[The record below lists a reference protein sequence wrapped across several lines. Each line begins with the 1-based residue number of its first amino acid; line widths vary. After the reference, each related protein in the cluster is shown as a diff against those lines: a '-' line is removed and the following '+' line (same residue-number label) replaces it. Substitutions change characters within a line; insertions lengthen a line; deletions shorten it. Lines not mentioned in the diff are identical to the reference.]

1 MATATTTRNGTT
13 TSEMNGT
20 LPGIT
25 PETRFSDIPS
35 AIDIPVSGG
44 VEADEAVEVNLEDHL
59 DEPDGIC
66 QVLENEKAA
75 KNLWITIALAY
86 AKQGQIDPAL
96 EVLSKGLASLSRSGP
111 KERLSLLVCEAW
123 LHLQK
128 SRQAPR
134 VPPENQHA
142 ADVKTK
148 DHYLRETLA
157 NINDALR
164 VNPAF
169 PPLHLTRG
177 ALSLLRASLQ
187 ASTKASADAEKNDSL
202 KQALKSFDDALK
214 ASENRN
220 MMAAMGRARALYLLK
235 QYGPALHT
243 YQDVLAKMPGLTD
256 PDPRIGIGCCLWQLG
271 YQDRAKMAWE
281 RSLALNPNSKVAHA
295 LLGVYYLHE
304 SAKYPAS
311 DPQFNALYKKAM
323 IDHTKK
329 AYAIDKN
336 FPLSCATFASYFLL
350 TGRYET
356 VEPLARKAI
365 EQTDINAVASD
376 GWYLL
381 ARKEHNKGDLSKAND
396 CYSKADQARGGLD
409 KGYFPAKF
417 GLIQIMIQT
426 QDIQGAKF
434 RLDNL
439 GQINRHVEA
448 MTLLGCIYAEEA
460 FSSQTN
466 ATKEE
471 KATAARKAIHLLENV
486 RKTWKD
492 EKSRNKPDES
502 VLLYLARLYELENP
516 IESLKCLQMVEAMQ
530 LEKIPDEDKPDP
542 NEEEATYIAQ
552 LRENLPPQLL
562 NNMACFLYSQESYS
576 IARETFQIALNACVR
591 LTEKQEADKKAL
603 EEDKIS
609 AEDLDNSDTDAL
621 VTTIS
626 YNLARTLEALG
637 LAEEAQ
643 KVYEGLLARHSDY
656 TDASARLAFMAL
668 ESSPRDEGPRK
679 VHGVYQSDYS
689 NIEVRAL
696 MGWYHHSAKKKTAN
710 LAEDAENRHY
720 KHTLQGYDKHDLYS
734 LVGMGNVHLTLAR
747 DMPRNSDQEKEKRS
761 KMYAKAYEF
770 FDKALQLD
778 PKNAYAA
785 QGVAIA
791 LCDDKKAYSD
801 ALQIF
806 TKVKDTVRDSSVN
819 TNLGHVMTEL
829 RQYQRGIDNYE
840 IALRKEGKSENP
852 QLLACLSRSWL
863 LKGKADRSIPALN
876 TALDYMKRAL
886 ATQSDSPHLQFNVAF
901 IQFQIAQH
909 VNQAKETDRTLED
922 VDAAISGLEEAIE
935 TFEEVARHKQPPY
948 PRTALEQRAA
958 MGKNTMRNQ
967 LERQRVKQAA
977 YETENATKL
986 KEAKEKREEELRRR
1000 EEIARRRREE
1010 DEERIAKIAEERR
1023 KIVEETDRIAE
1034 QIRAEQAAREAAEY
1048 TDDEETGERVKRK
1061 ALKKKSAPKR
1071 KKRDDEDGFIE
1082 DDDDGK
1088 SERSVSRTP
1097 MSGSDAEGET
1107 EKPKKK
1113 RRKLERKGAGKESA
1127 KRKNESKYKSSAVI
1141 VDSDSE
1147 ELDEGSAVATPEE
1160 AAADT
1165 PASEV
1170 ADQDEDQPMAD
1181 TRVAEDDE
1189 DVVRPRPPTRQR
1201 KQLRTI
1207 ADDDDDDEDEEE
1219 DSPHSGING
1228 DVDGTRASEDVGDG
1242 ADEDE

>member
-1 MATATTTRNGTT
+1 MAATVGRNGTAP
-13 TSEMNGT
+13 SNVNGVA
-20 LPGIT
+20 PGIT
-25 PETRFSDIPS
+25 PATRFSDVPS

-44 VEADEAVEVNLEDHL
+44 LEPDEAVEVNLEDHL
-59 DEPDGIC
+59 DDPDGIC

-86 AKQGQIDPAL
+86 AKQGQTDHAI
-96 EVLSKGLASLSRSGP
+96 EVLTKGLLSLARNTP
-111 KERLSLLVCEAW
+111 KERLSLLACEAW
-123 LHLQK
+123 LNLQK

-134 VPPENQHA
+134 VPPENQQA

-157 NINDALR
+157 NINDAQR
-164 VNPAF
+164 INPSFAPF
-169 PPLHLTRG
+169 LLTRG
-177 ALSLLRASLQ
+177 VLSLLRASLQ
-187 ASTKASADAEKNDSL
+187 ASTKAGAEAEKTDHLN
-202 KQALKSFDDALK
+202 QALKSFNDALT
-214 ASENRN
+214 ASQNRN
-220 MMAAMGRARALYLLK
+220 VMAGLGRARTLYLLK
-235 QYGPALHT
+235 QYGAALHA

-281 RSLALNPNSKVAHA
+281 RSLALNPMSKVAHA
-295 LLGVYYLHE
+295 LLGVYYLNE

-311 DPQFNALYKKAM
+311 DPQFNIIYKKAM
-323 IDHTKK
+323 IEHTKK
-329 AYAIDKN
+329 AYTIDKN

-396 CYSKADQARGGLD
+396 CYNRADQARGGLD

-417 GLIQIMIQT
+417 GLMQIMAQT

-434 RLDNL
+434 RLENL
-439 GQINRHVEA
+439 AQIGRHVEA
-448 MTLLGCIYAEEA
+448 MTLLGTIFAEEA
-460 FSSQTN
+460 FSSQGT
-466 ATKEE
+466 ATKED
-471 KATAARKAIHLLENV
+471 KTTAARKAVQLLENV
-486 RKTWKD
+486 RRSWKD
-492 EKSRNKPDES
+492 EKSKSKPDES
-502 VLLYLARLYELENP
+502 VLLYLAHLYEQDNP

-542 NEEEATYIAQ
+542 SEEEGTYIVQ

-562 NNMACFLYSQESYS
+562 NNMACLLYGQESYS

-591 LTEKQEADKKAL
+591 LTEKQEAEKKAL
-603 EEDKIS
+603 EEDKIG
-609 AEDLDNSDTDAL
+609 AEEVDNSDTDAL

-626 YNLARTLEALG
+626 YNLARTLEALD
-637 LAEEAQ
+637 LTDEAQ
-643 KVYEGLLARHSDY
+643 KVYEGLLARHADY

-668 ESSPRDEGPRK
+668 ESSPREDGPRK
-679 VHGVYQSDYS
+679 IHAVYANDYG
-689 NIEVRAL
+689 NTEVRAL
-696 MGWYHHSAKKKTAN
+696 MGWYHHSAKKKTSN

-734 LVGMGNVHLTLAR
+734 LVGMGNVHLIIAR
-747 DMPRNSDQEKEKRS
+747 DMPRLNDQEKEKRS

-785 QGVAIA
+785 QGIAIA
-791 LCDDKKAYSD
+791 LCDDKRAYSE

-806 TKVKDTVRDSSVN
+806 TKIKDTLRDPSVN
-819 TNLGHVMTEL
+819 TNMGHVMTEL
-829 RQYQRGIDNYE
+829 RQFQRGIDNYE
-840 IALRKEGKSENP
+840 IALRKDGNRENA
-852 QLLACLSRSWL
+852 QALACLSRTWL
-863 LKGKADRSIPALN
+863 LKGRADKSILALN

-922 VDAAISGLEEAIE
+922 VDAAAAGLEDAIE
-935 TFEEVARHKQPPY
+935 TFEQVAKHKQPPY

-967 LERQRVKQAA
+967 LERQRGKQAA
-977 YETENATKL
+977 YESENATKL
-986 KEAKEKREEELRRR
+986 KEAKERRQEEFHKREEVDR
-1000 EEIARRRREE
+1000 ARRQEE
-1010 DEERIAKIAEERR
+1010 EEHATKIAAAR
-1023 KIVEETDRIAE
+1023 KELIEKTEHFAE
-1034 QIRAEQAAREAAEY
+1034 QIRAEAAAREAAEY
-1048 TDDEETGERVKRK
+1048 TEDSSGERVKRK
-1061 ALKKKSAPKR
+1061 PKKKSGSKR

-1082 DDDDGK
+1082 DDEDGK

-1097 MSGSDAEGET
+1097 ISGSEAEGAA

-1113 RRKLERKGAGKESA
+1113 RRKLERKGAAKESSR
-1127 KRKNESKYKSSAVI
+1127 RKNESKYKSSAVI
-1141 VDSDSE
+1141 VDSDSD
-1147 ELDEGSAVATPEE
+1147 LDEPSAVATPG
-1160 AAADT
+1160 ADT
-1165 PASEV
+1165 PADSP
-1170 ADQDEDQPMAD
+1170 ASRGLQRD
-1181 TRVAEDDE
+1181 DDE
-1189 DVVRPRPPTRQR
+1189 DMADARVGAEEEEDEVRPTKPVRQR

-1207 ADDDDDDEDEEE
+1207 ADDDDEDEDEERLMGDGDGAGPAVTAAAVGGDDEDE
-1219 DSPHSGING
+1219 
-1228 DVDGTRASEDVGDG
+1228 
-1242 ADEDE
+1242 

>member
-1 MATATTTRNGTT
+1 MVTTVARNGAAA
-13 TSEMNGT
+13 SVING
-20 LPGIT
+20 LAPAIT
-25 PETRFSDIPS
+25 PTTRFSDIPS

-44 VEADEAVEVNLEDHL
+44 LEPDEAVEVNLEDHL
-59 DEPDGIC
+59 DDPDGIC

-75 KNLWITIALAY
+75 KNLWIMIALAY
-86 AKQGQIDPAL
+86 AKQGQIDHAI
-96 EVLSKGLASLSRSGP
+96 EVLSKGLQSLARSGP
-111 KERLSLLVCEAW
+111 KDRLPLLACEAW
-123 LHLQK
+123 LNLQK

-134 VPPENQHA
+134 VPPENQQA

-164 VNPAF
+164 INPSF

-177 ALSLLRASLQ
+177 VLSLLRASLQ
-187 ASTKASADAEKNDSL
+187 ASTKTGAEAERTDHL

-214 ASENRN
+214 SSEGRN
-220 MMAAMGRARALYLLK
+220 MMAVMGRARSLYLLR
-235 QYGPALHT
+235 QYGPALHA

-271 YQDRAKMAWE
+271 YQDRAKLAWE
-281 RSLALNPNSKVAHA
+281 RSLALDPNSKVAHA

-329 AYAIDKN
+329 AYTIDKN

-381 ARKEHNKGDLSKAND
+381 ARKDHNKGDLSKAND
-396 CYSKADQARGGLD
+396 EYNKADQARGGLD

-417 GLIQIMIQT
+417 GLIQILVQT
-426 QDIQGAKF
+426 QDIAGAKF
-434 RLDNL
+434 RLENL
-439 GQINRHVEA
+439 AQINRHVEA
-448 MTLLGCIYAEEA
+448 MTLLGCIYAEES
-460 FSSQTN
+460 FSSQST
-466 ATKEE
+466 ASKED
-471 KATAARKAIHLLENV
+471 KATAARKAIQLLENV

-502 VLLYLARLYELENP
+502 VLLYLARLYEQENP
-516 IESLKCLQMVEAMQ
+516 IESLKCLQIVEAMQ

-542 NEEEATYIAQ
+542 NEEEGTYIAQ

-562 NNMACFLYSQESYS
+562 NNMACFLYGQESYS

-591 LTEKQEADKKAL
+591 LTEKQEAEKKAL
-603 EEDKIS
+603 EEDKIA
-609 AEDLDNSDTDAL
+609 AEDVDNSDTDAL

-637 LAEEAQ
+637 LIEEAQ
-643 KVYEGLLARHSDY
+643 KVYEGLLARHADY
-656 TDASARLAFMAL
+656 TDASARLAYIAL
-668 ESSPRDEGPRK
+668 ESSPREEGPRK
-679 VHGVYQSDYS
+679 IHAIYQSDYG
-689 NIEVRAL
+689 NTEVRAL
-696 MGWYHHSAKKKTAN
+696 MGWYHHSAKRKTSN

-734 LVGMGNVHLTLAR
+734 LVGMGNVHLTIAR
-747 DMPRNSDQEKEKRS
+747 DMPRNTDQEKEKRS
-761 KMYAKAYEF
+761 KMYVKAYEF

-778 PKNAYAA
+778 PRNAYAA
-785 QGVAIA
+785 QGIAIA

-806 TKVKDTVRDSSVN
+806 TKVKDTLRDSSVN
-819 TNLGHVMTEL
+819 INLGHVMTEL

-840 IALRKEGKSENP
+840 IALRKEAKGENA
-852 QLLACLSRSWL
+852 QLLACLSRAWL

-886 ATQSDSPHLQFNVAF
+886 ATQADSPHLQFNVAF

-922 VDAAISGLEEAIE
+922 VDAAAAGLEEAIE
-935 TFEEVARHKQPPY
+935 TFERVAKHKQPPY

-977 YETENATKL
+977 YEEENATKL
-986 KEAKEKREEELRRR
+986 KEAKERREEELRRR

-1010 DEERIAKIAEERR
+1010 EEERAAKIAMERR
-1023 KIVEETDRIAE
+1023 KLVEETERIAE
-1034 QIRAEQAAREAAEY
+1034 QIRAEAAAREAAEY

-1061 ALKKKSAPKR
+1061 AKKKGGSKR

-1082 DDDDGK
+1082 DDEDGK

-1097 MSGSDAEGET
+1097 MSGTEGEAAA

-1113 RRKLERKGAGKESA
+1113 RRKLERKSAGKESA
-1127 KRKNESKYKSSAVI
+1127 RRKNESRYKSSAII

-1147 ELDEGSAVATPEE
+1147 LDEASAVATPEGPAAHTPVSE
-1160 AAADT
+1160 AAAG
-1165 PASEV
+1165 
-1170 ADQDEDQPMAD
+1170 DEDQVMAD
-1181 TRVAEDDE
+1181 TRPAEEEDE
-1189 DVVRPRPPTRQR
+1189 VQPRPPARQR

-1207 ADDDDDDEDEEE
+1207 ADDDDDDEEGEFEEAFNGIAG
-1219 DSPHSGING
+1219 DTGTSGAAVSRG
-1228 DVDGTRASEDVGDG
+1228 D
-1242 ADEDE
+1242 DEDE

>member
-1 MATATTTRNGTT
+1 MAAIMSRNGIAASHT
-13 TSEMNGT
+13 NG
-20 LPGIT
+20 LPNGIT
-25 PETRFSDIPS
+25 PATRFSDIPP

-44 VEADEAVEVNLEDHL
+44 LEPDEAVEVNLEDHL
-59 DEPDGIC
+59 DDPDGIC

-86 AKQGQIDPAL
+86 AKQGQIDHAI
-96 EVLSKGLASLSRSGP
+96 EVLSKGLVSLSRSTP
-111 KERLSLLVCEAW
+111 KERLSLLACEAW
-123 LHLQK
+123 LNLQK

-134 VPPENQHA
+134 VPPENQQA

-157 NINDALR
+157 NINDAQR
-164 VNPAF
+164 INPSFAPF
-169 PPLHLTRG
+169 HLTRG
-177 ALSLLRASLQ
+177 VLSLLRASLQ
-187 ASTKASADAEKNDSL
+187 ASTKAGAEAEKTDHL

-214 ASENRN
+214 SSENRN
-220 MMAAMGRARALYLLK
+220 VMAVLGRARTLYLLK
-235 QYGPALHT
+235 QYGAALHA

-281 RSLALNPNSKVAHA
+281 RSLALNLYSKVANA

-304 SAKYPAS
+304 SARYPAS
-311 DPQFNALYKKAM
+311 DPQFNILYKKAM

-329 AYAIDKN
+329 AYTIDKN

-365 EQTDINAVASD
+365 EQTDINGVASD

-417 GLIQIMIQT
+417 GLIQIMVQT

-434 RLDNL
+434 RLENL
-439 GQINRHVEA
+439 AQINRHIEA
-448 MTLLGCIYAEEA
+448 MTLLGCIFAEEA
-460 FSSQTN
+460 FSIQST

-471 KATAARKAIHLLENV
+471 KATSARKAIQLLENV

-492 EKSRNKPDES
+492 EKSKNKPDES
-502 VLLYLARLYELENP
+502 VLLYLARLYEQENP
-516 IESLKCLQMVEAMQ
+516 IESLKCLQTVEAMQ

-542 NEEEATYIAQ
+542 NEEEGTYIAQ

-562 NNMACFLYSQESYS
+562 NNMACFLYGQESYS

-591 LTEKQEADKKAL
+591 LTEKQEAEKKAL

-609 AEDLDNSDTDAL
+609 AEEVDNSDTDAL

-626 YNLARTLEALG
+626 YNLARTYEALG
-637 LAEEAQ
+637 LTDEAQ
-643 KVYEGLLARHSDY
+643 KVYEGLLVRHADY

-668 ESSPRDEGPRK
+668 ESSPRDDGPRK
-679 VHGVYQSDYS
+679 IHAIYQNDYG
-689 NIEVRAL
+689 NTEVRAL
-696 MGWYHHSAKKKTAN
+696 MGWYHHSAKKKTSN
-710 LAEDAENRHY
+710 LAEDVENRHY

-734 LVGMGNVHLTLAR
+734 LVGMGNVHLAIAR
-747 DMPRNSDQEKEKRS
+747 DMPRNNDQEKDKRS

-785 QGVAIA
+785 QGIAIA

-801 ALQIF
+801 AIQIL
-806 TKVKDTVRDSSVN
+806 TKIKDTIRDPSVN

-840 IALRKEGKSENP
+840 IAMRKEGNRENA
-852 QLLACLSRSWL
+852 QLLACLSRAWL

-886 ATQSDSPHLQFNVAF
+886 ATQDDSPHLQFNVAF

-922 VDAAISGLEEAIE
+922 VDAAATGLEEAIE
-935 TFEEVARHKQPPY
+935 TFEQVAKHKQPPY

-967 LERQRVKQAA
+967 LERQRGKQAT
-977 YETENATKL
+977 YESENATKL
-986 KEAKEKREEELRRR
+986 KEAKERRQEELRRR
-1000 EEIARRRREE
+1000 EEDARRRQMEE
-1010 DEERIAKIAEERR
+1010 EERAARIAEERR
-1023 KIVEETDRIAE
+1023 KIVEQTEKIAE
-1034 QIRAEQAAREAAEY
+1034 QIRAEAAAREAAEY
-1048 TDDEETGERVKRK
+1048 TDDEETGGRIKRK
-1061 ALKKKSAPKR
+1061 AKKKSSSKR

-1097 MSGSDAEGET
+1097 VSGSDAEAAA

-1113 RRKLERKGAGKESA
+1113 RRRLERKGAAKESA
-1127 KRKNESKYKSSAVI
+1127 SRRKNESKYKSSAVI

-1147 ELDEGSAVATPEE
+1147 LDEASAVATP
-1160 AAADT
+1160 AVDTPADT
-1165 PASEV
+1165 PVSEV
-1170 ADQDEDQPMAD
+1170 VEWDEDDVMEDA
-1181 TRVAEDDE
+1181 RAAEEDE
-1189 DVVRPRPPTRQR
+1189 DEIRPVKPVRQR

-1207 ADDDDDDEDEEE
+1207 ADDDDDEDEDEEAL
-1219 DSPHSGING
+1219 NG
-1228 DVDGTRASEDVGDG
+1228 G
-1242 ADEDE
+1242 AEGLEVSS

>member
-1 MATATTTRNGTT
+1 MATAVARNGTT
-13 TSEMNGT
+13 SSSANKTA
-20 LPGIT
+20 PGIT
-25 PETRFSDIPS
+25 PQTRFSDVPS

-44 VEADEAVEVNLEDHL
+44 LEPDEAVEVNLEDHL
-59 DEPDGIC
+59 DDPDGIC

-86 AKQGQIDPAL
+86 AKQGQIDHAVEIL
-96 EVLSKGLASLSRSGP
+96 GKGLQSLSRSGP
-111 KERLSLLVCEAW
+111 KDRLPLLACEAW
-123 LHLQK
+123 LNLQK

-134 VPPENQHA
+134 VPPETQQP
-142 ADVKTK
+142 ADIKTK

-164 VNPAF
+164 INPSF
-169 PPLHLTRG
+169 PPFLLTRG
-177 ALSLLRASLQ
+177 VLSLLRASLQ
-187 ASTKASADAEKNDSL
+187 ASTKAGAEAERTENL
-202 KQALKSFDDALK
+202 KQALKSFDDALT
-214 ASENRN
+214 SSQNRN
-220 MMAAMGRARALYLLK
+220 MMAVMGRARTLYLLK
-235 QYGPALHT
+235 QYGPALHA

-271 YQDRAKMAWE
+271 YQDRAKMAWQ
-281 RSLALNPNSKVAHA
+281 RSLALNPGSKVAHA
-295 LLGVYYLHE
+295 LLGVYYLNE

-323 IDHTKK
+323 IEHTKK
-329 AYAIDKN
+329 AYTIDKN

-381 ARKEHNKGDLSKAND
+381 ARKEHNKGDLAKAND
-396 CYSKADQARGGLD
+396 CYNKADQARGGLD

-417 GLIQIMIQT
+417 GLIQIMIQN
-426 QDIQGAKF
+426 QDIQGGKF
-434 RLDNL
+434 RLENL
-439 GQINRHVEA
+439 AQIGRHVEA
-448 MTLLGCIYAEEA
+448 MTLLGCLFAEEA
-460 FSSQTN
+460 FALQGTAS
-466 ATKEE
+466 KEE
-471 KATAARKAIHLLENV
+471 KANAARKSIALLENV

-502 VLLYLARLYELENP
+502 VLLYLARLYEQENP
-516 IESLKCLQMVEAMQ
+516 IESLKCLQTVEAMQ
-530 LEKIPDEDKPDP
+530 LEKIPDEDKPDSS
-542 NEEEATYIAQ
+542 EEEGTYIAQ

-562 NNMACFLYSQESYS
+562 NNMACFLYSQEAFA
-576 IARETFQIALNACVR
+576 IAQETFQIALNACVK
-591 LTEKQEADKKAL
+591 LTEKQEAEKKAL
-603 EEDKIS
+603 EEDKIT
-609 AEDLDNSDTDAL
+609 AEEVDNSDTDAL

-637 LAEEAQ
+637 LTEEAQ
-643 KVYEGLLARHSDY
+643 KVYEGLLARHADY

-668 ESSPRDEGPRK
+668 ESSPRDDGPRK
-679 VHGVYQSDYS
+679 INAVYQTDYG
-689 NIEVRAL
+689 NTEVRAL
-696 MGWYHHSAKKKTAN
+696 MGWYHHSAKKKTSN
-710 LAEDAENRHY
+710 LAEDTENRHY

-734 LVGMGNVHLTLAR
+734 LVGMGNVNLNIAR
-747 DMPRNSDQEKEKRS
+747 DMPRNTDQEKEKRS

-785 QGVAIA
+785 QGIAIS

-806 TKVKDTVRDSSVN
+806 TKIKDTLRDASVN

-840 IALRKEGKSENP
+840 IALRKEGKGENA
-852 QLLACLSRSWL
+852 QLLACLSRAWL

-909 VNQAKETDRTLED
+909 VNQAKETDRSLED
-922 VDAAISGLEEAIE
+922 VDAASAGLEAAIN
-935 TFEEVARHKQPPY
+935 TFEQVAKHKQPPY

-977 YETENATKL
+977 YESENATKL
-986 KEAKEKREEELRRR
+986 KEAKEKRQQELRRR
-1000 EEIARRRREE
+1000 EEADARRRQEEE
-1010 DEERIAKIAEERR
+1010 DRAARIAEDRK
-1023 KIVEETDRIAE
+1023 KIVEETEKIAE
-1034 QIRAEQAAREAAEY
+1034 QIRAEAAAREAADY
-1048 TDDEETGERVKRK
+1048 TDDEETGERIKRQK
-1061 ALKKKSAPKR
+1061 KKKSGSSKR

-1082 DDDDGK
+1082 DDEDDR
-1088 SERSVSRTP
+1088 SQRSVSRTP
-1097 MSGSDAEGET
+1097 MSGTEGEAAA

-1113 RRKLERKGAGKESA
+1113 RRKLERKGAAKENSS
-1127 KRKNESKYKSSAVI
+1127 RRGKNESKYKSSAVI

-1147 ELDEGSAVATPEE
+1147 ELDEASAVATPEE
-1160 AAADT
+1160 HGGGADT
-1165 PASEV
+1165 PASEGGDGGGGDDDR
-1170 ADQDEDQPMAD
+1170 DQNMPDARELG
-1181 TRVAEDDE
+1181 EE
-1189 DVVRPRPPTRQR
+1189 EVVRPKQPVRQR

-1207 ADDDDDDEDEEE
+1207 ADDDNDEDE
-1219 DSPHSGING
+1219 
-1228 DVDGTRASEDVGDG
+1228 
-1242 ADEDE
+1242 DEDEGEMPRGGGGEEDD

>member
-1 MATATTTRNGTT
+1 MASTAVRNG
-13 TSEMNGT
+13 SAASNLNGGAV
-20 LPGIT
+20 GIT
-25 PETRFSDIPS
+25 PASRFADIPS

-44 VEADEAVEVNLEDHL
+44 LDADEAVEVNLEDLL
-59 DEPDGIC
+59 DDPTELC
-66 QVLENEKAA
+66 QLLENEKAA

-86 AKQGQIDPAL
+86 AKQAQYDHAIEIL
-96 EVLSKGLASLSRSGP
+96 VKGMGSLSRSGP
-111 KERLSLLVCEAW
+111 KERLSLLACVAW
-123 LHLQK
+123 LNLLK

-134 VPPENQHA
+134 VLPENQQSSDA
-142 ADVKTK
+142 KTK
-148 DHYLRETLA
+148 DHYLREATA
-157 NINDALR
+157 SINDALR
-164 VNPAF
+164 INPAF
-169 PPLHLTRG
+169 PPLYLTRG
-177 ALSLLRASLQ
+177 VLFLLRASLQ
-187 ASTKASADAEKNDSL
+187 ASTKAGSDAERAESL
-202 KQALKSFDDALK
+202 KQALKCFDDALR
-214 ASENRN
+214 ASEGRN
-220 MMAAMGRARALYLLK
+220 MMAAIGRARTLYLQK
-235 QYGPALHT
+235 QYGPALQV

-281 RSLALNPNSKVAHA
+281 RSLALNPESKIAHA

-329 AYAIDKN
+329 AYTIDKN

-350 TGRYET
+350 TGRYDT

-365 EQTDINAVASD
+365 EQTDINAIASD

-396 CYSKADQARGGLD
+396 YYNRSDQARGGLD
-409 KGYFPAKF
+409 RGYFPAKY

-434 RLDNL
+434 RLENL
-439 GQINRHVEA
+439 SQLNRHVEA
-448 MTLLGCIYAEEA
+448 MTLLGCVYAEEA
-460 FSSQTN
+460 FSAQST
-466 ATKEE
+466 ATKDE
-471 KATAARKAIHLLENV
+471 KTTAARKAIQLLENV

-492 EKSRNKPDES
+492 EKTRNKPDES

-516 IESLKCLQMVEAMQ
+516 IESLKCLQTVEQMQ
-530 LEKIPDEDKPDP
+530 MEKIPDEDKPDP
-542 NEEEATYIAQ
+542 SEEEATYIAQ

-562 NNMACFLYSQESYS
+562 NNMACFLYGQESYS
-576 IARETFQIALNACVR
+576 LARETFQIALNACVR
-591 LTEKQEADKKAL
+591 LTEKQEAEKKAL
-603 EEDKIS
+603 EEEKIN
-609 AEDLDNSDTDAL
+609 AEDVDNSDTDAL

-637 LAEEAQ
+637 LTEEAQ
-643 KVYEGLLARHSDY
+643 KVYEGLLARHADY
-656 TDASARLAFMAL
+656 TDASARLAFIAL
-668 ESSPRDEGPRK
+668 ETSPRDEGPRK
-679 VHGVYQSDYS
+679 IHAIYQNDYG
-689 NIEVRAL
+689 NTEVRAL
-696 MGWYHHSAKKKTAN
+696 MGWYHHSAKKKTTN
-710 LAEDAENRHY
+710 IAEDAENRHY

-734 LVGMGNVHLTLAR
+734 LVGMGNIHLTIAR
-747 DMPRNSDQEKEKRS
+747 DMPRNTDQEKEKRS

-806 TKVKDTVRDSSVN
+806 TKVKDTLRDSSVN

-840 IALRKEGKSENP
+840 IALRKDGKSENA
-852 QLLACLSRSWL
+852 QLLACLSRAWL

-886 ATQSDSPHLQFNVAF
+886 ATQPESPHLQFNVAF

-922 VDAAISGLEEAIE
+922 VDAAIAGLEQAID
-935 TFEEVARHKQPPY
+935 TFEQVARHKQPPY

-967 LERQRVKQAA
+967 LERQRVRQAA
-977 YETENATKL
+977 YENENATKL
-986 KEAKEKREEELRRR
+986 KEAKERRQEELRKREEA
-1000 EEIARRRREE
+1000 ARRRRQEE
-1010 DEERIAKIAEERR
+1010 EERAQRIAEERR
-1023 KIVEETDRIAE
+1023 KIVEETERIAE
-1034 QIRAEQAAREAAEY
+1034 QIRAEAAAREAAEY
-1048 TDDEETGERVKRK
+1048 TDDEETGERVRR
-1061 ALKKKSAPKR
+1061 KKKPKAGGKR

-1082 DDDDGK
+1082 DDEDGK

-1097 MSGSDAEGET
+1097 MSGTDNEAPAEMP
-1107 EKPKKK
+1107 KKKK
-1113 RRKLERKGAGKESA
+1113 RRLERKSA
-1127 KRKNESKYKSSAVI
+1127 ARETPRRKSDKFKSAAVV

-1147 ELDEGSAVATPEE
+1147 LDDEASAVATPEE
-1160 AAADT
+1160 ATAESPT
-1165 PASEV
+1165 SEV
-1170 ADQDEDQPMAD
+1170 PDKDEEMEGLRDEPDGDED
-1181 TRVAEDDE
+1181 RVQTK
-1189 DVVRPRPPTRQR
+1189 PPPRQR

-1207 ADDDDDDEDEEE
+1207 ADDDDEDEDEDEGEE
-1219 DSPHSGING
+1219 ETFNAGANG
-1228 DVDGTRASEDVGDG
+1228 HADATRASAEVGLGGDD
-1242 ADEDE
+1242 DE